1 MEEYIQVYSPDE
13 AHLNINITSDIP
25 AHDTIAPAQLH
36 SEATPTTSGGM
47 SQASLANEPPPPRKR
62 RRRKEEKIC
71 KPQNAWLIYRKEF
84 QEKLR
89 ASGSLVSN
97 VAQVSSLASEAYAKL
112 TQEEHE
118 HYTRLAA
125 FETEQLK
132 LKHPNVKFTR
142 RAKRKD
148 QSKDQNTPAEPPVNP
163 EKEGLSD
170 IDKTFAAMLH
180 SVSLE
185 EDLGQD
191 DTASKHPQIRM
202 VESCAV
208 DPSKLRP
215 RLYPRS
221 FEPPETDYSENPFSC
236 FAGETPPNFERSYSL
251 I

>member
-1 MEEYIQVYSPDE
+1 MADLPQGISGE
-13 AHLNINITSDIP
+13 AEVSEP
-25 AHDTIAPAQLH
+25 ASVAAFAD
-36 SEATPTTSGGM
+36 
-47 SQASLANEPPPPRKR
+47 R
-62 RRRKEEKIC
+62 RRA
-71 KPQNAWLIYRKEF
+71 N
-84 QEKLR
+84 
-89 ASGSLVSN
+89 GSDVSS
-97 VAQVSSLASEAYAKL
+97 VAQVSSLASESYAKL
-112 TQEEHE
+112 TKSEHD
-118 HYTRLAA
+118 HYARLASL
-125 FETEQLK
+125 ETEQLK
-132 LKHPNVKFTR
+132 SKHPNFKFTR
-142 RAKRKD
+142 RAKRKE
-148 QSKDQNTPAEPPVNP
+148 QSKDKNITPAEPPVNP

-221 FEPPETDYSENPFSC
+221 FEPPETNYSENPFSC